1 MTDREGERLQYFDYY
16 SPPDGKA
23 HQKQVLPASEES
35 QWTLEL
41 SLPQINLFKVVL
53 KSLKQAKISDLRVKT
68 EPYNV

>member
-1 MTDREGERLQYFDYY
+1 MTEREGERFQYFDYY

-53 KSLKQAKISDLRVKT
+53 KSLKLLEES
-68 EPYNV
+68 